1 LLKRERKKER
11 KNTMKSKAILLTMLI
26 AILTI
31 IPIFPVSAQTR
42 GPYMDYLHIINYGD
56 TNTEYNALDIGEI
69 DITDWPAL
77 AFHIDKWVGEGRIP
91 SEITLA
97 PYAEVGSFEYDFY
110 NQRWPTG
117 CDGVAA
123 REGYTGTY
131 TRGAYTWNNFHTRQR
146 PDKGDYLSDHPPAY
160 NPGTQT
166 TPMGDGADYDPNT
179 SSWKNYFDDSCIW
192 CTSAWGFRLALAH
205 LTDKDYIISTI
216 LEGLGAKMSAW
227 AAAPAQEGYLDIANL
242 TNTSFVY
249 HGPEGDVTVPSLI
262 FGTGLTRPQME
273 AKADELLDAAG
284 FKDWDTD
291 GTRNDPRKVAGSD
304 KQYGTGDD
312 VTTSASNMDDVILY
326 ARLDDPN
333 RNQAGVTLG
342 NEMISHDIPVE
353 LNVAE
358 KAICFSKA
366 MVEYDYHI
374 YTGGYSFGVDPW
386 EISWA
391 TWSSEQYWYPLGWSG
406 GYQAFCNV
414 AHDNAVDLCKNSDN
428 YTTILEN
435 FRLATFLQ
443 NKYACSI
450 PLWSSASAM
459 AYLTGW
465 DGVVNHAGYGPVW
478 GTGGVYYWSLYNMR
492 KTAEDTIN
500 LGFKTSPE
508 GLSVVSSEWVWDWIV
523 LDAIY
528 ETMIVR
534 NPFDLSQDRGM
545 LASSWSTGSWS
556 GGLYVDF
563 NLKSGVKWHDG
574 TLLTAEDVKWGL
586 EFIRDCGSGVAWN
599 YAAVTEL
606 ENVTVTSPGAGGSVR
621 CYLNT
626 QSYWGVHLVGFL
638 EFPSRK
644 IWMNASAHFGWG
656 YDPTKPPGIGAGLRW
671 PSDSQRIAV
680 RNYHPYDDDIY
691 DPASATPNADGII
704 DLIQD
709 GTGPWK
715 FVGYTGP
722 IDAVETIDLEAYR
735 EHHMTQ
741 DEVTGFL
748 EEAFNGVGNVN
759 YDGSVHETDY
769 TTAGIG
775 IDRVIDE
782 PDIILLT
789 KAYLTIN
796 TDPAGIDWGDWN
808 ADADFNDDD
817 TVDDLDIA
825 VASFFYGKSAG

>member
-1 LLKRERKKER
+1 
-11 KNTMKSKAILLTMLI
+11 
-26 AILTI
+26 
-31 IPIFPVSAQTR
+31 
-42 GPYMDYLHIINYGD
+42 MDYLHITNYGD

-91 SEITLA
+91 SEITLT
-97 PYAEVGSFEYDFY
+97 PYAEVGTFEFDIYC
-110 NQRWPTG
+110 QKWPTG
-117 CDGVAA
+117 CDGVAS

-131 TRGAYTWNNFHTRQR
+131 TRGAYTWNNYHTRQR
-146 PDKGDYLSDHPPAY
+146 PDTSIGMNPPAY
-160 NPGTQT
+160 NPVTQT
-166 TPMGDGADYDPNT
+166 TPMGDGADYAPET
-179 SSWKNYFDDSCIW
+179 ESWKTYIDEDCIW
-192 CTSAWGFRLALAH
+192 CTSAWGFRLALAY

-242 TNTSFVY
+242 TNTNFVY
-249 HGPEGDVTVPSLI
+249 HGPEGDVTVSSLI
-262 FGTGLTRPQME
+262 FGTGMTRPQME

-291 GTRNDPRKVAGSD
+291 GTRNDPRKVAGAD

-312 VTTSASNMDDVILY
+312 VTTAASNMDDIIFY

-333 RNQAGVTLG
+333 RNQAGVTLA
-342 NEMISHDIPVE
+342 NEMEDHDIPVA
-353 LNVAE
+353 LSVAE
-358 KAICFSKA
+358 KAICFSKV
-366 MVEYDYHI
+366 MVEYNYHI

-386 EISWA
+386 EISFS
-391 TWSSEQYWYPLGWSG
+391 TFSSEQYWYPVGWSG
-406 GYQAFCNV
+406 GYQGFCHV
-414 AHDNAVDLCKNSDN
+414 AHDAYCDDVKNSDDYN
-428 YTTILEN
+428 TIIEGMHEL
-435 FRLATFLQ
+435 TFLQ
-443 NKYACSI
+443 NYYVNSI

-459 AYLTGW
+459 AYLTVW

-492 KTAEDTIN
+492 KAAENTIN

-523 LDAIY
+523 LDAMY
-528 ETMIVR
+528 ETLIVR
-534 NPFDLSQDRGM
+534 EPYDLSKDQPM
-545 LASSWSTGSWS
+545 LASSWSTGSWA
-556 GGLYVDF
+556 GGLYIDF

-574 TLLTAEDVKWGL
+574 TFLTAEDVKFGL
-586 EFIRDCGSGVAWN
+586 EFIRDCGSGVSWN
-599 YAAVTEL
+599 YPQVDQL
-606 ENVTVTSPGAGGSVR
+606 ENVTVTSSGSGGSVR
-621 CYLNT
+621 VYLNT
-626 QSYWGVHLVGFL
+626 ESYWAVHQVGYL

-644 IWMNASAHFGWG
+644 VWMNASAAFGWD
-656 YDPTKPPGIGAGLRW
+656 YDPTKPPGVGPGLRW
-671 PSDSQRIAV
+671 PNDTARMSV
-680 RNYHPYDDDIY
+680 RNYHPYDDDVY
-691 DPASATPNADGII
+691 DPTSATPNADGTVDIA
-704 DLIQD
+704 QD

-722 IDAVETIDLEAYR
+722 IDAVETIDLEAFR

-741 DEVTGFL
+741 DQVTALL
-748 EEAFNGVGNVN
+748 EQAFNGVGNVN
-759 YDGSVHETDY
+759 YDGSAHETDY
-769 TTAGIG
+769 GTAGIG

-789 KAYLTIN
+789 KAYLTTN
-796 TDPAGIDWGDWN
+796 SDPAGIDWSEWN
-808 ADADFNDDD
+808 VDADFNGDN